1 MTDYRT
7 RREAAP
13 VTARSPAVQGPTLE
27 AQRGNRILAQLPPD
41 QLLRLHPLLEPVTLW
56 PEQLLCASGRAVSHV
71 YFPTTAIASLVC
83 STCTGRS
90 IEVATFGA
98 ESLVGVTFAAGNL
111 WTQGRAIVERPG
123 GAWRLSLAH
132 LQGELA
138 RGGQLLQAT
147 LRNEELLKAQMAQT
161 ALCSH
166 SHRLDE
172 QLCRWILT
180 QVDRSGSMRIAVTQE
195 HVAGML
201 GVRRE
206 GVSMAVRQLQA
217 DGALYWGRGS
227 LQVTDRRALELRCC
241 ECYDTLRATTR
252 RVFGLSAAT
261 E

>member
-13 VTARSPAVQGPTLE
+13 VLSRGPAVQGAPVE
-27 AQRGNRILAQLPPD
+27 AQHGNRILAQLPPD
-41 QLLRLHPLLEPVTLW
+41 QLLRLQPLLEAVTLW
-56 PEQLLCASGRAVSHV
+56 PEQLLCTSGCPVRHV
-71 YFPTTAIASLVC
+71 YFPTTAVAALVC

-90 IEVATFGA
+90 IGVATFGA
-98 ESLVGVTFAAGNL
+98 ESLVGVTFAAGDL
-111 WTQGRAIVERPG
+111 WTQGRAVVEHAG
-123 GAWRLSLAH
+123 GAWRLPLAH

-166 SHRLDE
+166 SHRLEE

-206 GVSMAVRQLQA
+206 GVSTAVQELRA
-217 DGALYWGRGS
+217 DGVLHWGRGS
-227 LQVTDRRALELRCC
+227 LQVTDRRALEARCC
-241 ECYDTLRATTR
+241 ECYDTLRATSR
-252 RVFGLSAAT
+252 RVFGLSAAR